1 MNAAK
6 LNDWLQLI
14 VALAVLAGL
23 VLVIHELRQNN
34 RIASVERFGDLY
46 QTGAQIRQLMY
57 EHETLL
63 LLQKSIERP
72 DDISDAEIA
81 RLDSFYE
88 LIWLQNAYMVAAG
101 RLGLY
106 DARLEIL
113 APDFAWY
120 CQSRLCRKWI
130 EHNDEWLSM
139 EPQLLEAVRAE
150 LDNTPVPTKFQYMID
165 LKSSP

>member
-1 MNAAK
+1 MNSAK

-14 VALAVLAGL
+14 VTFAVLAGL
-23 VLVIHELRQNN
+23 VLVIQELRQNN
-34 RIASVERFGDLY
+34 TIATAERISGVY
-46 QTGAQIRQLMY
+46 QGAAQISRFMY

-63 LLQKSIERP
+63 LMQKSIERP
-72 DDISDAEIA
+72 VDLSDAEIA

-88 LIWLQNAYMVAAG
+88 IIWSQNGQLFALG
-101 RLGLY
+101 ELGLIN
-106 DARLEIL
+106 APIEIL

-130 EHNDEWLSM
+130 EQNDKWLSL
-139 EPQLLEAVRAE
+139 EPLLLEAVRAE
-150 LDNTPVPTKFQYMID
+150 LDKTPVPTKFQYMID

>member
-1 MNAAK
+1 MNSAK

-14 VALAVLAGL
+14 VAFAVLVGL
-23 VLVIHELRQNN
+23 VLVFQELRQNN
-34 RIASVERFGDLY
+34 KIASADRLSGLY
-46 QTGAQIRQLMY
+46 QGVSQIRQFMY

-63 LLQKSIERP
+63 LMQKSIERP
-72 DDISDAEIA
+72 ADLSDAEIA

-88 LIWLQNAYMVAAG
+88 IIWSQNAQLIALD
-101 RLGLY
+101 RLGLI
-106 DARLEIL
+106 DAPIETI

-130 EHNDEWLSM
+130 KHNDSWLSI
-139 EPQLLEAVRAE
+139 EPLLLDAVRAE
-150 LDNTPVPTKFQYMID
+150 RDKMPVPSKFQYMID